1 MTTDQLFTIATQLG
15 PEELR
20 ELVLSLQGL
29 LEVQGHPL
37 ENQEKSQ
44 GSIELKMINGCGP
57 YAYLR
62 YYKGQKNGKKSYG
75 SRYLGKGATQIASEQ
90 S

>member
-1 MTTDQLFTIATQLG
+1 MDELFRSAVQLPST
-15 PEELR
+15 ELS

-29 LEVQGHPL
+29 LEAKGEQTMVAGQP
-37 ENQEKSQ
+37 Q

-62 YYKGQKNGKKSYG
+62 YYKGKRNGRGQYG
-75 SRYLGKGATQIASEQ
+75 SKYLGKWPAKTAN
-90 S
+90 

>member
-1 MTTDQLFTIATQLG
+1 MGVDKIFQAAVQLPAT
-15 PEELR
+15 ELS

-29 LEVQGHPL
+29 LEAQRERPAAEGQP
-37 ENQEKSQ
+37 Q

-62 YYKGQKNGKKSYG
+62 YYKGQKNGRGQYG
-75 SRYLGKGATQIASEQ
+75 SKYLGKWPVQKVV
-90 S
+90 